1 MVDGNVIC
9 AGSWLGRGPFL
20 NLCPMS
26 APSSPVFLAA
36 VLAFVDGPFQALYV
50 LLAYTAIQQF
60 ESNVLTPVVHR
71 YTVSL
76 PPVLSLI
83 GVLGM
88 GALFGFVGILVAT
101 PLLAVIIVLI
111 KMLYIEEV
119 LGEIPELPRQ
129 LLKS

>member
-1 MVDGNVIC
+1 
-9 AGSWLGRGPFL
+9 
-20 NLCPMS
+20 
-26 APSSPVFLAA
+26 
-36 VLAFVDGPFQALYV
+36 
-50 LLAYTAIQQF
+50 
-60 ESNVLTPVVHR
+60 
-71 YTVSL
+71 
-76 PPVLSLI
+76 
-83 GVLGM
+83 M